1 MSAPPDLAG
10 VRPSPLPRQHGLHPR
25 RGGVVRVRLDLTYC
39 RKVCVLF
46 PPRVTFQINVY
57 ICITL
62 NWSVGPEDTYIVKK
76 IKRHLL
82 VAEDFCNKKKII

>member
-1 MSAPPDLAG
+1 MLVSLG
-10 VRPSPLPRQHGLHPR
+10 HG
-25 RGGVVRVRLDLTYC
+25 
-39 RKVCVLF
+39 
-46 PPRVTFQINVY
+46 FQINVY

-82 VAEDFCNKKKII
+82 MAEDLCKKKII